1 MTALSGRA
9 SCGAR
14 SVLRAL
20 YGTVLAIIGLTA
32 AGCGN
37 STFTYGTPVITFSAT
52 PGPFTTYLVQVYQ
65 IALVRDDGTVLYPLT
80 VPEMVDLTQLNDRIE
95 LFGAPALIEG
105 NYLSASIT
113 INYSL
118 AQIYT
123 NVNGTSQAVTILDA
137 STGAAATT
145 ISYSVKFDTAHPLV
159 IKRGSATPLDFNFD
173 LSASSS
179 LNTATSPMQL
189 SVRPVMTAST
199 QPVYRTGMRARG
211 EYVTTDAG
219 GSNFTVN
226 SRAFFDIISSP
237 KGAIQ
242 IQTDANTS
250 YNINGLI
257 FKGADG
263 LTAMSKLSINSMVE
277 AYGTLDLT
285 ALNSAKP
292 TFKATEVYAGV
303 AISNGLTAR
312 ILGTV
317 ASRSGNTLHIHGAV
331 TAQPILDYITDET
344 LSFVDDLPVTLGA
357 STLISV
363 DGQPDANAT
372 LQNISVG
379 QKVDLEGTVTFS
391 TTGIPTSADLTTGL
405 VRLSSTPVWGT
416 LNTAGIPTLNLTS
429 LGNYQPAVFTYTGT
443 GSATGADSDPTAYVV
458 TNSSATDLSGAPAN
472 SLVRFDGMVAPFGAA
487 PPDFTATAAV
497 LGANTDQVLV
507 IDWVTGGEANPFVS
521 VASDGITVNMSAATL
536 GSTHIVQTG
545 PLTIQTPATTVD
557 LTNPLVNPKIVAD
570 PAITGQFAIGN
581 TSTTGISS
589 YHSYSS
595 FQTQLS
601 TVLNGTNKIQKL
613 VAVGKWDGATFTAYR
628 IDVVQLP

>member
-1 MTALSGRA
+1 
-9 SCGAR
+9 
-14 SVLRAL
+14 
-20 YGTVLAIIGLTA
+20 
-32 AGCGN
+32 
-37 STFTYGTPVITFSAT
+37 
-52 PGPFTTYLVQVYQ
+52 
-65 IALVRDDGTVLYPLT
+65 
-80 VPEMVDLTQLNDRIE
+80 MVDFTQLSDRIE
-95 LFGAPALIEG
+95 LFGSPALIEG

-113 INYSL
+113 INYAL

-123 NVNGTSQAVTILDA
+123 NVNGTSQAVSVLDA

-145 ISYSVKFDTAHPLV
+145 ISYTVKFDTAHPLV
-159 IKRGSATPLDFNFD
+159 IKRGTATPLDFNFD

-211 EYVTTDAG
+211 EFVTTDTAA
-219 GSNFTVN
+219 SNITVN
-226 SRAFFDIISSP
+226 SRPFFDIISSP

-242 IQTDANTS
+242 IQTDANTT
-250 YNINGLI
+250 YNVNGLI
-257 FKGADG
+257 LKGADG
-263 LTAMSKLSINSMVE
+263 LTAISKLTINSMVE

-292 TFKATEVYAGV
+292 IFKATEVYAGV

-344 LSFVDDLPVTLGA
+344 LSFVDDLPVTVG
-357 STLISV
+357 SNTLVSV

-372 LQNISVG
+372 IQNLSIG
-379 QKVDLEGTVTFS
+379 QNVDLEGVVTFS
-391 TTGIPTSADLTTGL
+391 TTGIPTSADLTQGL

-416 LNTAGIPTLNLTS
+416 LNTAGIPTLNVTS
-429 LGNYQPAVFTYTGT
+429 LGNYQPEVFTFTGT
-443 GSATGADSDPTAYVV
+443 GAATGADSDPSAYVV
-458 TNSSATDLSGAPAN
+458 TNLSATDLSAAPAN
-472 SLVRFDGMVAPFGAA
+472 TLVRFDGMVVPFGAA
-487 PPDFTATAAV
+487 PPDFTATTAV
-497 LGANTDQVLV
+497 LGTNTDQVLV

-521 VASDGITVNMSAATL
+521 VASDGITVNMSAASL

-570 PAITGQFAIGN
+570 PSITGQFAIGN
-581 TSTTGISS
+581 TGTTGISS
-589 YHSYSS
+589 FHSYSS

-628 IDVVQLP
+628 IDVIQLP